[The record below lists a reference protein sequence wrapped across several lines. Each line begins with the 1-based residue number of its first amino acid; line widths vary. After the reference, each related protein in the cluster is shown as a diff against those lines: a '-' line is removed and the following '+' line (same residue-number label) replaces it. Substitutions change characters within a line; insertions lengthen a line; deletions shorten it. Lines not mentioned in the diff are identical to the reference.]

1 MAYKFNYSRVGDIT
15 RVNIA
20 TADDIRNLGELDK
33 KMWTV
38 LSCPVKGL
46 EIDEQS
52 LKYMDTNNDGA
63 IHVDEV
69 IAVSQWLS
77 NVLKDMTPVMEGK
90 EALALNNLNT
100 ANEEGAKLKEAA
112 EKILKEVGK
121 ENEAVISL
129 ADSSSSLATFLKNK
143 LEAAQAAIDKEN
155 AVAAPYGDQT
165 DAIDAAYQALDAKVK
180 DFFMRAKLSSFSKES
195 TAALDV
201 QVSSIEAIA
210 TDNLTDK
217 MAEIANY
224 PIARIEEG
232 KQTIALDG
240 SINPAWAG
248 QFATVKG
255 AFGDEKELTEE
266 MWAEVG
272 AKIQAYKDYQKSI
285 TITEADIVL
294 DEETASIQLV
304 DKLLHLT
311 RDFYTLLNNYVTLK
325 DFYNPK
331 EKAIFQ
337 AGTLIIDQRA
347 CDLCVAVADAGALA
361 AQAGN
366 SNLYLLTLDCIQR
379 ATGKTVKI
387 AAAVTMGSVSDL
399 YVGKNAIFYD
409 RAGLDYDAKVVSI
422 IDNPI
427 SIKQA
432 MWSPYIKFGKFVETQ
447 INKFAS
453 EKESGVMSDATS
465 KFSEATAAAPAA
477 PAEGAAAAPKPSFDM
492 AKFCGIFAM
501 ITLAVSALVGVLAA
515 IVAGFAALP
524 WYGKILALLGIF
536 LLISGPSM
544 FIAWM
549 KLRKR
554 DLGPVLN
561 ANGWAINAGAKINI
575 PFGQTLTQM
584 AKFPFVKGKDPFAQK
599 TSTGKKILYWI
610 IGIIIVLGII
620 AFAGYRFG
628 ASLTTIG
635 L

>member
-1 MAYKFNYSRVGDIT
+1 MAYKFNFSRVGDIT

-20 TADDIRNLGELDK
+20 TADDIRHLGELDK

-69 IAVSQWLS
+69 VAVSQWLS
-77 NVLKDMTPVMEGK
+77 NVLKDMAPVMEGK
-90 EALALNNLNT
+90 DALALSNLNT
-100 ANEEGAKLKEAA
+100 ENEEGAKLKEAA

-121 ENEAVISL
+121 ESETTISL
-129 ADSSSSLATFLKNK
+129 TDSSSSLATFLKNK

-210 TDNLTDK
+210 TNNLTDK

-248 QFATVKG
+248 QFATVKE
-255 AFGDEKELTEE
+255 AFGDAKELTEE

-272 AKIQAYKDYQKSI
+272 TKIQAYKDYQKSI

-311 RDFYTLLNNYVTLK
+311 RDFYALLNNYVTLK

-331 EKAIFQ
+331 TKAIFQ

-387 AAAVTMGSVSDL
+387 AAAVTVGSVSDL

-453 EKESGVMSDATS
+453 EKESGVMSDATG

-477 PAEGAAAAPKPSFDM
+477 EGEAAAAPKQSFDM

-501 ITLAVSALVGVLAA
+501 VTLAVSALIGVLGA
-515 IVAGFAALP
+515 IVAGFVALP
-524 WYGKILALLGIF
+524 WWGKVLALLGIF

-561 ANGWAINAGAKINI
+561 ANGWAVNAGAKINI

-584 AKFPFVKGKDPFAQK
+584 AKFPMVKGKDPFAEK
-599 TSTGKKILYWI
+599 TSTGKKILYWL
-610 IGIIIVLGII
+610 IGIIVVLGII
-620 AFAGYRFG
+620 AFVGYKLG
-628 ASLTTIG
+628 MSLATIG